1 MSLDKL
7 YLVLTGVNVD
17 LFLTGVNVDLWDG
30 IMLGLLLFGC
40 VIYTFFW
47 IGLNVRI
54 EDVRGSSRLGSLVA
68 WYLGNGIKHKKVNLQ
83 KKRRG

>member
-1 MSLDKL
+1 MSLNKL

-17 LFLTGVNVDLWDG
+17 RWDG
-30 IMLGLLLFGC
+30 IMLGLLMLFGC
-40 VIYTFFW
+40 VIYIFFFR
-47 IGLNVRI
+47 IRLNVRI

-83 KKRRG
+83 KKGEDKTRKKN